1 MKNVLSV
8 AAASIATII
17 CLAGCYGNVSPEM
30 KGLSLTH
37 DEVKLDRK
45 VAMNQNKRM
54 ISDDLAHTFYL
65 DHPSR
70 LSPYPVTYTS
80 GLSR

>member
-1 MKNVLSV
+1 MKTLLTV
-8 AAASIATII
+8 AVASFAAV
-17 CLAGCYGNVSPEM
+17 CLGGCYGKMAPEM
-30 KGLSLTH
+30 QGLALTD
-37 DEVKLDRK
+37 DEVELDRK

>member
-1 MKNVLSV
+1 MKTALSV
-8 AAASIATII
+8 TVACVAAV
-17 CLAGCYGNVSPEM
+17 CLGGCYNNVAPEM
-30 KGLSLTH
+30 KGLSLTKR
-37 DEVKLDRK
+37 EVKLDRK
-45 VAMNQNKRM
+45 VAMNQNTRM
-54 ISDDLAHTFYL
+54 ISDDLAHTFLL

>member
-1 MKNVLSV
+1 MKTILSV
-8 AAASIATII
+8 AVASLAAV
-17 CLAGCYGNVSPEM
+17 CLSGCYGNMSPELQ
-30 KGLSLTH
+30 GLSLTH

-45 VAMNQNKRM
+45 VAMNQNKRLV
-54 ISDDLAHTFYL
+54 SDDLARTFYL